1 MHSTTVYE
9 SSEPTSYPESGLSDF
24 YFACDP
30 SSSTVSTVSTVSTIR
45 DLLQYETYVYNNK
58 NYLVSVF
65 LLSGSV
71 LVCFA

>member
-1 MHSTTVYE
+1 MYE

-30 SSSTVSTVSTVSTIR
+30 SSSTVSTVSTIR

-58 NYLVSVF
+58 NYLFSVF